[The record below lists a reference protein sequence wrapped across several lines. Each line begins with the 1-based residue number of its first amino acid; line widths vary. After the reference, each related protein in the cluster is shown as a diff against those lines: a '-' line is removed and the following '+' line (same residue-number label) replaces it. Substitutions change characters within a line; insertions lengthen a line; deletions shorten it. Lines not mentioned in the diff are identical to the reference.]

1 MPSETKILSKAK
13 NFCDKFYL
21 FMFNSRIA
29 SLATKYLSK
38 WKQF

>member
-21 FMFNSRIA
+21 FMFNSEWLV
-29 SLATKYLSK
+29 SLLATRY
-38 WKQF
+38 